1 MSNAITPPMRSRPTN
16 ATVRPNTFATAKPSG
31 SGPLLS
37 LRESFAFGVPVLVF
51 QSALKYVGRS
61 SAIFFSMASPVSPT
75 SVAPAIEFVP
85 VGLFQMLSERA
96 PNVYND
102 VKSVAEVAVR
112 AVPPFV

>member
-1 MSNAITPPMRSRPTN
+1 
-16 ATVRPNTFATAKPSG
+16 
-31 SGPLLS
+31 
-37 LRESFAFGVPVLVF
+37 
-51 QSALKYVGRS
+51 
-61 SAIFFSMASPVSPT
+61 MASPVSPT